1 VTRIVN
7 EHRRIS
13 YIGAT
18 TDPAS
23 SRKLSLDRNIASS
36 AIAKSGRVVTSDV
49 TNEVSAPAGD
59 VEPASE
65 TATTAGARAHAR
77 AQHGLTADFMRH
89 VPAASSPTAPEDVSA
104 ESLVWSETIAPG
116 GYTAAVMAR
125 GTRIRLTDTEGEAC
139 AHLLLHRADGPHERL
154 NVADT
159 VKVPWQAYIGFGH
172 PLLSGFG
179 RVLATVVADTST
191 AHDALTGTTTREG
204 NDERYGAS
212 APESASPA
220 GRELLLLGALKH
232 GLGQRDLPPSVSF
245 FKGVRVASDGSL
257 QWQGS
262 AGPGGTIDLLL
273 HIDAIVLLANTAHPL
288 DPRPEF
294 TCSPLHLHAWPA
306 AGDLDRLGAGDL
318 IGPLGPE
325 HRQAIANTDADL
337 AARGV
342 L

>member
-1 VTRIVN
+1 M
-7 EHRRIS
+7 
-13 YIGAT
+13 
-18 TDPAS
+18 
-23 SRKLSLDRNIASS
+23 
-36 AIAKSGRVVTSDV
+36 TSDV
-49 TNEVSAPAGD
+49 TSEVSAPAGGD
-59 VEPASE
+59 GHASA
-65 TATTAGARAHAR
+65 TATTAGARDHAR
-77 AQHGLTADFMRH
+77 AQHGRTAAFMRH
-89 VPAASSPTAPEDVSA
+89 VPASSSPTAPEDVHA
-104 ESLVWSETIAPG
+104 ERLVWSETVAPG

-125 GTRIRLTDTEGEAC
+125 GARVRLTDPDGDAC

-159 VKVPWQAYIGFGH
+159 VKVPWQAYIGAGH

-191 AHDALTGTTTREG
+191 AHDALTGTTTRAG

-212 APESASPA
+212 APESPTPA

-245 FKGVRVASDGSL
+245 FKGVRVASDGAL

-262 AGPGGTIDLLL
+262 AGPGGTVDLLL
-273 HIDAIVLLANTAHPL
+273 HVDAIVLLANTAHPL
-288 DPRPEF
+288 DPRSEF
-294 TCSPLHLHAWPA
+294 TCSPLHVHAWSA
-306 AGDLDRLGAGDL
+306 AGDLDRLVAGEL

-325 HRQAIANTDADL
+325 HRQAVANTDADL